1 MINLKKIPSMDE
13 ILMQEEIQGLM
24 ERYKRDYVVDT
35 ARTAVAEIRAI
46 LRNMNSEIEQR
57 LS

>member
-35 ARTAVAEIRAI
+35 ARTA
-46 LRNMNSEIEQR
+46 R
-57 LS
+57 LH